1 MAKKK
6 GSNLKFLRDPK
17 LGPYQVQLD
26 EHCFIAQKNT
36 TSAESGNVYTNV
48 IGHYNS
54 LSNALKAIA
63 TDELKSTNYDSLSS
77 FLETYEKITN
87 RLENLVNV

>member
-17 LGPYQVQLD
+17 LGRYQVQLD

-36 TSAESGNVYTNV
+36 TSTESGNVYTNV

-54 LSNALKAIA
+54 LNNALKAIA
-63 TDELKSTNYDSLSS
+63 MDEVKSNNYDSLEE
-77 FLETYEKITN
+77 FLTTYNSITE
-87 RLENLVNV
+87 RLENIVNL